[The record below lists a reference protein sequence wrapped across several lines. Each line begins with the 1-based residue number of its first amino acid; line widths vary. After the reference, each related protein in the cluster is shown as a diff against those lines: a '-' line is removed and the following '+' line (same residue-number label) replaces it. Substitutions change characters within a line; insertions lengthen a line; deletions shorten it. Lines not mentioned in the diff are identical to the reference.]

1 MPGLVPGI
9 HVVPRAPG
17 NVDGRDKPGHDDV
30 EADERNM
37 RSAMFD
43 RPAARGGALC
53 PPRLLECIIMS
64 ETLPVTGLAPIEDLG
79 GKAQPLLRVDGL
91 TKHFPVR
98 GGLFGARKTVR
109 AVDDVSFAIGKGETV
124 GIVGESGC
132 GKSTTARLLMHLMD
146 RDAGEIIFDGRQ
158 VGHEM
163 SLRELRRGM
172 QMVFQDS
179 YASLNPRL
187 TIEESIAFGPKVHGM
202 ADGAARALARE
213 LLGKVGLRPEIF
225 ANRYPHEISGG
236 QRQRVNI
243 ARALALSPRLV
254 ILDEA
259 VSALDKS
266 VEAQV
271 LNLLMDLKREF
282 GLTYLFISHDLNVV
296 HYISDRVLV
305 MYLGEVVELGPVEQ
319 VWATPAHPYTRALL
333 AAMPSSDPERRTE
346 VPPIS
351 GDPPNPIDPPAGCRF
366 HTRCPFAE
374 ALCSNIAPGL
384 TELDTMGH
392 QAACH
397 MAIPR
402 SGHSRAPAA

>member
-1 MPGLVPGI
+1 
-9 HVVPRAPG
+9 
-17 NVDGRDKPGHDDV
+17 
-30 EADERNM
+30 
-37 RSAMFD
+37 
-43 RPAARGGALC
+43 
-53 PPRLLECIIMS
+53 MS
-64 ETLPVTGLAPIEDLG
+64 EVTAVIGLEPIEDLG

-109 AVDDVSFAIGKGETV
+109 AVDDVSFVIGKGETV

-202 ADGAARALARE
+202 ADGVSRALARE

-282 GLTYLFISHDLNVV
+282 GLTYLFISHDLNVIN
-296 HYISDRVLV
+296 YISDRVLV

-319 VWATPAHPYTRALL
+319 VWAKPAHPYTRALL
-333 AAMPSSDPERRTE
+333 AAMPSSDPDNRTE
-346 VPPIS
+346 VPPLS

-374 ALCSNIAPGL
+374 APCSNVAPRL

-397 MAIPR
+397 MAIPG

>member
-1 MPGLVPGI
+1 M
-9 HVVPRAPG
+9 
-17 NVDGRDKPGHDDV
+17 N
-30 EADERNM
+30 EA
-37 RSAMFD
+37 
-43 RPAARGGALC
+43 
-53 PPRLLECIIMS
+53 
-64 ETLPVTGLAPIEDLG
+64 TVVTGLAPIEDLG

-109 AVDDVSFAIGKGETV
+109 AVDDVSFNIGKGETV

-202 ADGAARALARE
+202 ADTAARALARE
-213 LLGKVGLRPEIF
+213 LLGKVGLRPETF

-282 GLTYLFISHDLNVV
+282 GLTYLFISHDLNVIN
-296 HYISDRVLV
+296 YISDRVLV

-319 VWATPAHPYTRALL
+319 VWAKPAHPYTRALL
-333 AAMPSSDPERRTE
+333 AAMPSSDPDKRTE
-346 VPPIS
+346 VPPLS

-366 HTRCPFAE
+366 HTRCPFVE
-374 ALCSNIAPGL
+374 APCSNVAPKL
-384 TELDTMGH
+384 TALDTMGH

-397 MAIPR
+397 MAIPG

>member
-9 HVVPRAPG
+9 HVIPRALDD
-17 NVDGRDKPGHDDV
+17 VDGRDKPGHDDV
-30 EADERNM
+30 EAEERYTW
-37 RSAMFD
+37 SAIW
-43 RPAARGGALC
+43 GALFL
-53 PPRLLECIIMS
+53 PRLLGSIIMN
-64 ETLPVTGLAPIEDLG
+64 EATVVTGLAPIEDLG

-109 AVDDVSFAIGKGETV
+109 AVDDVSFNIGKGETV

-202 ADGAARALARE
+202 ADTAARALARE
-213 LLGKVGLRPEIF
+213 LLGKVGLRPETF

-282 GLTYLFISHDLNVV
+282 GLTYLFISHDLNVIN
-296 HYISDRVLV
+296 YISDRVLV

-319 VWATPAHPYTRALL
+319 VWAKPAHPYTRALL
-333 AAMPSSDPERRTE
+333 AAMPSSDPDKRTE
-346 VPPIS
+346 VPPLS

-366 HTRCPFAE
+366 HTRCPFVE
-374 ALCSNIAPGL
+374 APCSNVAPKL
-384 TELDTMGH
+384 TALDTMGH

-397 MAIPR
+397 MAIPG